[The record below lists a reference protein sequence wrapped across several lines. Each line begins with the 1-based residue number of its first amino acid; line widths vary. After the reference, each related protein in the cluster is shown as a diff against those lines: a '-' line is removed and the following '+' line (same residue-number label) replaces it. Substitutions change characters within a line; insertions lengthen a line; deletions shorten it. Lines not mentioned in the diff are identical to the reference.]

1 MEALGV
7 FNFAFFGVIGWGISL
22 LTAFLITRLVRCGE
36 RRAVIRLMKRGENRG
51 GNQDGRTLPVYWVLF
66 GLFVV
71 LAAAMLTLEYT
82 YFYSL
87 GFLQP

>member
-1 MEALGV
+1 MVEMIILIILYMVLG
-7 FNFAFFGVIGWGISL
+7 GGISL
-22 LTAFLITRLVRCGE
+22 LTAFLITRLVKCGK
-36 RRAVIRLMKRGENRG
+36 RRAVIRLMKRGENRD
-51 GNQDGRTLPVYWVLF
+51 GNQGGTVYWILF

>member
-36 RRAVIRLMKRGENRG
+36 RRAVIRLMKRGENWG